1 MSQVN
6 TVSTVSPDK
15 NEADERY
22 ARQELLPEF
31 AESRGRLAGARVGI
45 VGCGGLGGLCAYL
58 LAAAGVGTLHL
69 SDGDVVS
76 LSNLHR
82 QVMYD
87 ASMIGRSKALCLQE
101 RIRALNAGIKVRTFA
116 ALKAEN
122 FGAFAADLDLLLLL
136 TDSLQSRVLLSS
148 LALRQR
154 LDVLVCAVTGFT
166 GLTAAFFYSR
176 PEFVRQYGCYSCLIG
191 PQEARPG
198 SGESRPEGISG
209 PAAAQMAAAAAGEA
223 LAVLTGS
230 MPPEHYG
237 QLQLFDL
244 KRQQIRNFKLK
255 RSCGCRECRD
265 AD

>member
-1 MSQVN
+1 MSAVSQVSQ
-6 TVSTVSPDK
+6 VSTAE
-15 NEADERY
+15 NEAAERY

-45 VGCGGLGGLCAYL
+45 AGCGGLGGLCAYL

-69 SDGDVVS
+69 SDSDVVS

-101 RIRALNAGIKVRTFA
+101 RIRALNAGIRVRTFA
-116 ALKAEN
+116 ALTAEN
-122 FGAFAADLDLLLLL
+122 FAPFAADLDLLLLL
-136 TDSLQSRVLLSS
+136 TDSHRSRVLLSS
-148 LALRQR
+148 LALRQH
-154 LDVLVCAVTGFT
+154 LDVIACAVTGFT

-244 KRQQIRNFKLK
+244 KRQQTRNFKLK
-255 RSCGCRECRD
+255 RSAGCRECRD